1 MHKDEMVTKKFLI
14 VDRRDRRCHA
24 FEARE
29 RREKSPSMT
38 IHHCPEPEIIVVVV
52 IFIIVVVV
60 VGKFLRLYPRGLRTH
75 FRRVLPFELSLAVW
89 RGDVIDYWVWHCTP

>member
-24 FEARE
+24 LEARE

-38 IHHCPEPEIIVVVV
+38 IHHCPEPEIILV

-60 VGKFLRLYPRGLRTH
+60 VVNSSVCTHAASELIFDVSFLLNCH
-75 FRRVLPFELSLAVW
+75 
-89 RGDVIDYWVWHCTP
+89 

>member
-24 FEARE
+24 LEARE

-38 IHHCPEPEIIVVVV
+38 IHHCPEPEKVVVVV

-60 VGKFLRLYPRGLRTH
+60 VVNSFVCTHAASVLIFDVSFL
-75 FRRVLPFELSLAVW
+75 
-89 RGDVIDYWVWHCTP
+89 

>member
-14 VDRRDRRCHA
+14 VDRRDRRFYA

-38 IHHCPEPEIIVVVV
+38 IHHCPEPEKVVTV
-52 IFIIVVVV
+52 FIVVVV
-60 VGKFLRLYPRGLRTH
+60 VVNSFVCTHAVSVHIFDVSFLLNCH
-75 FRRVLPFELSLAVW
+75 
-89 RGDVIDYWVWHCTP
+89 

>member
-29 RREKSPSMT
+29 KREKSPSMT
-38 IHHCPEPEIIVVVV
+38 IHHCPEPEIVVVV
-52 IFIIVVVV
+52 FVVVV
-60 VGKFLRLYPRGLRTH
+60 VVNSFVCTHAASVHIFDVSFLLNCH
-75 FRRVLPFELSLAVW
+75 
-89 RGDVIDYWVWHCTP
+89 

>member
-14 VDRRDRRCHA
+14 VDRRDRRFYA

-38 IHHCPEPEIIVVVV
+38 IHHCSEPEIIVVVV
-52 IFIIVVVV
+52 AISSFVCTHAASVHIFDVS
-60 VGKFLRLYPRGLRTH
+60 FL
-75 FRRVLPFELSLAVW
+75 
-89 RGDVIDYWVWHCTP
+89 

>member
-60 VGKFLRLYPRGLRTH
+60 VVNSFVCTHAASVLIFDVSFLLNCH
-75 FRRVLPFELSLAVW
+75 
-89 RGDVIDYWVWHCTP
+89 

>member
-29 RREKSPSMT
+29 KREKSPSMT

-52 IFIIVVVV
+52 IFIIIVVVAINSFV
-60 VGKFLRLYPRGLRTH
+60 CTHAASVHIFDVSFLLNCH
-75 FRRVLPFELSLAVW
+75 
-89 RGDVIDYWVWHCTP
+89 

>member
-14 VDRRDRRCHA
+14 VDRRDRRFYA

-38 IHHCPEPEIIVVVV
+38 IHHCPEPEKVGLDFTIAVV
-52 IFIIVVVV
+52 FIVVVV
-60 VGKFLRLYPRGLRTH
+60 VVVNSFVCTHAVSVHIFDVSFLLNCH
-75 FRRVLPFELSLAVW
+75 
-89 RGDVIDYWVWHCTP
+89 